1 MRFPVCRKR
10 RKAKAICR
18 KRFRCLMSGP
28 SKVDR
33 FYCNE
38 WKGKHQSLIF
48 NELLMRIIVF
58 LIAAVAQIAAAV
70 FGLFILLLGLNGFSE
85 REATPALIFFIV
97 LSLASVV
104 GDGVIGV
111 VLANRLANS
120 TKFGVGAAAVVATLS
135 VVILG
140 VVILVAGVFVA
151 FVLANV
157 VHGMK

>member
-85 REATPALIFFIV
+85 REATPALIFFKK
-97 LSLASVV
+97 LTSVV
-104 GDGVIGV
+104 PAPEIRTPNRIGRTS
-111 VLANRLANS
+111 LGER
-120 TKFGVGAAAVVATLS
+120 TKDAAASGFISLS
-135 VVILG
+135 VPSAKISSDSESSASLRKSPRR
-140 VVILVAGVFVA
+140 AA
-151 FVLANV
+151 AS
-157 VHGMK
+157 